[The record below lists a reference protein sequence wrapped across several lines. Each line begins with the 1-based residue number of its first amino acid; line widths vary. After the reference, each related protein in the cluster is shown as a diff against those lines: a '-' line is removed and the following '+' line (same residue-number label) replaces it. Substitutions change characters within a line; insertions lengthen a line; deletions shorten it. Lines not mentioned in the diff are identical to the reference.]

1 LTFALIGSLFRE
13 WLDQSGWLMKI
24 GEPVFLPDFM
34 NWSLALFCIVII
46 MISWYLIAVWND
58 VYKKFVVI

>member
-1 LTFALIGSLFRE
+1 
-13 WLDQSGWLMKI
+13 
-24 GEPVFLPDFM
+24 M